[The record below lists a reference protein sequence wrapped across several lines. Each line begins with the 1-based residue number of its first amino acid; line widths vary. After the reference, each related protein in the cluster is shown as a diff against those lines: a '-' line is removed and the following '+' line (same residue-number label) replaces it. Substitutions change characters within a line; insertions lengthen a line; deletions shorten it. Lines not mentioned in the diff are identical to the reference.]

1 VFVLAHEFGKEFS
14 ELINIVKAAEMLGF
28 IETPKQ
34 RTVLTPLGKR
44 FANMDTEEQKIVWK
58 QQILTLNVFKTV
70 YADVQASRNG
80 IMLDDEVQ
88 ERLAQ
93 LLPNENPEFTFQ
105 TLINWARFGNL
116 LAFDEDSDEVTLQ

>member
-1 VFVLAHEFGKEFS
+1 
-14 ELINIVKAAEMLGF
+14 
-28 IETPKQ
+28 
-34 RTVLTPLGKR
+34 
-44 FANMDTEEQKIVWK
+44 MDTEEQKIVWK
-58 QQILTLNVFKTV
+58 QQILTLNVFKTL